1 MIFFQIVG
9 KNLLHRPTRSLL
21 TLSGIAIGIS
31 AVVALTSIAWGF
43 QRSWERADSARGADL
58 ILMKVT
64 TRDPMGAPF
73 DATLREEVMKLPQVT
88 DASGLLSDLVSIE
101 DSAPVLVF
109 GWEREGF
116 LWKHLRLTEGRWPKD
131 DGENAAVIGSV
142 AAGIMN
148 KKVGST
154 VHIEAEDFTICGV
167 FESDA
172 IIENGCLVMAL
183 PQLQRVLE
191 KAGKITYLYLK
202 VSPETTPAQLE
213 QLRGTIK
220 SKYEGFRALTS
231 GEVARNNTAIQ
242 LAKAMSWATSLLAL
256 FVGAV
261 GVMNTVLMSVFER
274 THEIG
279 ILLAIGWRRSRI
291 VRMILYEATVL
302 SFLGGIL
309 GIVFGF
315 ASVKLLE
322 MLPWMQGKIQ
332 GEMSLQ
338 LFAIAGGVALALG
351 ILGGVYP
358 AYRASC
364 LHPNEAL
371 RYE

>member
-1 MIFFQIVG
+1 MIFLAVVG

-31 AVVALTSIAWGF
+31 AVVALSSIAWGF

-73 DATLREEVMKLPQVT
+73 DATLRDEVMRLPKVT
-88 DASGLLSDLVSIE
+88 QTAGLLSDLVSIE

-109 GWEREGF
+109 GWERDGF
-116 LWKHLRLTEGRWPKD
+116 LWRHLKLVEGRWPKD
-131 DGENAAVIGSV
+131 DEENAVVIGSV
-142 AAGIMN
+142 ASSIMN
-148 KKVGST
+148 KTLGSKI
-154 VHIEAEDFTICGV
+154 HIEAEDFTICGV

-183 PQLQRVLE
+183 PQLQRVLD
-191 KAGKITYLYLK
+191 KPGKITYLYLK
-202 VSPETTPAQLE
+202 VAPDITPAE
-213 QLRGTIK
+213 VDGLRKTIK
-220 SKYEGFRALTS
+220 EKFLGFRALTS
-231 GEVARNNTAIQ
+231 GEVARNNAAIQ

-291 VRMILYEATVL
+291 VKMILYEATVL

-309 GIVFGF
+309 GIALGF
-315 ASVKLLE
+315 VSVRLVE
-322 MLPWMQGKIQ
+322 VLPWMKGKIE
-332 GEMSLQ
+332 GVWSLE

-351 ILGGVYP
+351 LLGGLYP
-358 AYRASC
+358 AYRASR